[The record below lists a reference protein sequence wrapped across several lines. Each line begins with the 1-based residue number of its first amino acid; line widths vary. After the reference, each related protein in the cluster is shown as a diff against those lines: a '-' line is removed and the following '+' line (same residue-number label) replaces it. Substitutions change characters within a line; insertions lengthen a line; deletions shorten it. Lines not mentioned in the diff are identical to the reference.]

1 MLSLLRRITQEV
13 TAAQT
18 LPSALD
24 IIVRR
29 VRRAMRSEVCS
40 IYLVDPHTE
49 EYVLMAT
56 RGLNADVAGKL
67 SLKAHEGLVSL
78 VGRRAEPVN
87 LEDAH
92 AHPSFHY
99 LSGSGEER
107 YQSFL
112 GVPIIHHRQVLGVL
126 VVQHEDKRRFDEG
139 EEAFLITLS
148 AQLAGVIAHAEAT
161 GAMTTLSQ
169 TSKPAGQD
177 FRYKG
182 IAGSHG
188 VAIGKGMVVYPPA
201 DLDVIPD
208 RKTHDTE
215 SELSSFSEALKA
227 VRKDIRRASSRLS
240 QHLSEDEK
248 ALFDVYLKILDDNAL
263 AAEVENKIKEG
274 NWAQGALRQVIQ
286 FHVSN
291 FNRMEDPYL
300 RERASDIKDLGR
312 RILSH
317 LQETAPS
324 PAETFKEQVILIGE
338 ELTASM
344 LGEVP
349 IDKVIGLVSVMGSSN
364 SHVAILA
371 RAMGIPTVMG
381 ALDVPYTQL
390 DKVDMIV
397 DGYSGQIFTYPSD
410 HLTENYQQIVDEE
423 RLLETEFEALKD
435 LPCETKDGK
444 RLSLFVNTGLS
455 ADIARSLDRG
465 AEGIGLYRTEVPF
478 MVRDRFPTEA
488 EQEVI
493 YRQQLEGFAP
503 APVTVRTLDVGG
515 DKALP
520 YFPIKE
526 ENPFLGW
533 RGIRVTLDHLE
544 IFVAQIRAMI
554 KASAGLHNLK
564 IMLPMISNVSEV
576 EEAIVLIQR
585 AYDEVLE
592 EGYDVVMPEVGVMI
606 EVPAAVYQV
615 KELAALVDFMSVGS
629 NDLTQYLLAVDRNN
643 PRVADLYHSFHPAV
657 LRALQSIVTEA
668 KDENVTLSV
677 CGEMAGDPMGAILF
691 MAMGYDVLSM
701 SSTSLPKVKAVIRNI
716 TMAQA
721 QNMLDEVLNLS
732 RASAVKKT
740 MEGLMRNANIERFV
754 RPAKSSSMNQ

>member
-13 TAAQT
+13 TAAQS
-18 LPSALD
+18 LPVALD

-29 VRRAMRSEVCS
+29 VRRAMRAEVCS
-40 IYLVDPHTE
+40 IYLVDPNTS
-49 EYVLMAT
+49 EYILMAT
-56 RGLNADVAGKL
+56 RGLNADVAGSA
-67 SLKAHEGLVSL
+67 SLKSDQGLVSL

-92 AHPSFHY
+92 IHPSFHY
-99 LSGSGEER
+99 LKGTGEER
-107 YQSFL
+107 YRSFL

-161 GAMTTLSQ
+161 GAMTSLSVNAA
-169 TSKPAGQD
+169 PAGFD

-182 IAGSHG
+182 VAGSSG
-188 VAIGKGMVVYPPA
+188 VAIGKGVVIYPPA

-208 RKTHDTE
+208 RTVEDSVAEIEEFTQ
-215 SELSSFSEALKA
+215 ALDA
-227 VRKDIRRASSRLS
+227 VRQDIRRASNRLS
-240 QHLSEDEK
+240 QHLSNDEK
-248 ALFDVYLKILDDNAL
+248 ALFDVYLKILDDSAWSKD
-263 AAEVENKIKEG
+263 VERKINEG

-286 FHVSN
+286 THIAHFD
-291 FNRMEDPYL
+291 RMDDPYL
-300 RERASDIKDLGR
+300 RERASDIRDLGR

-317 LQETAPS
+317 LQAKAPNL
-324 PAETFKEQVILIGE
+324 AERFTEPSIIIGE

-349 IDKVIGLVSVMGSSN
+349 IDKIKGLVSVMGSGN

-381 ALDVPYTQL
+381 ALDLPYAQL
-390 DKVDMIV
+390 DKVDLIV
-397 DGYSGQIFTYPSD
+397 DGYLGQIFTYPSEN
-410 HLTENYQQIVDEE
+410 LTQNYQQIVDEE
-423 RLLETEFEALKD
+423 RQLEEEYETLKD
-435 LPCETKDGK
+435 LPCETLDGY
-444 RLSLFVNTGLS
+444 RLSLFVNTGLT

-488 EQEVI
+488 EQEHI

-503 APVTVRTLDVGG
+503 APVTVRTLDIGG

-526 ENPFLGW
+526 ANPFLGW

-544 IFVAQIRAMI
+544 IFMAQIRAMI

-564 IMLPMISNVSEV
+564 IMLPMISHVAEV
-576 EEAIVLIQR
+576 EEALALIRR
-585 AYDEVLE
+585 AYAEVKE
-592 EGYDVVMPEVGVMI
+592 EGYDVKMPQVGVMI
-606 EVPAAVYQV
+606 EIPAAVYQV

-643 PRVADLYHSFHPAV
+643 PRVADLYNCFHPSV
-657 LRALQSIVTEA
+657 LRALHSIVKQVKNEGIS
-668 KDENVTLSV
+668 LSV
-677 CGEMAGDPMGAILF
+677 CGEMAGDPMGAIIL

-716 TMAQA
+716 SMDQA
-721 QNMLDEVLNLS
+721 QDMLDQVIHLTH
-732 RASAVKKT
+732 ADAVTRT
-740 MEGLMRNANIERFV
+740 MTRLMREANIERLV
-754 RPAKSSSMNQ
+754 RPAKTTAEN

>member
-13 TAAQT
+13 TAAQS
-18 LPSALD
+18 LPVALD

-29 VRRAMRSEVCS
+29 VRRAMRAEVCS
-40 IYLVDPHTE
+40 IYLVDPNTN
-49 EYVLMAT
+49 EYILMAT
-56 RGLNADVAGKL
+56 RGLNADVAGSA
-67 SLKAHEGLVSL
+67 SLKADEGLVSL

-92 AHPSFHY
+92 IHPSFHY
-99 LSGSGEER
+99 LKGTGEER
-107 YQSFL
+107 YRSFL

-161 GAMTTLSQ
+161 GAMTSLSVHAAP
-169 TSKPAGQD
+169 TGSD

-182 IAGSHG
+182 VAGSSG
-188 VAIGKGMVVYPPA
+188 VAIGRGVVVYPPA

-208 RKTHDTE
+208 RTVDDCAAE
-215 SELSSFSEALKA
+215 IEEFNQALDA
-227 VRKDIRRASSRLS
+227 VRQDIRRASNRLS
-240 QHLSEDEK
+240 QHLSNDEK
-248 ALFDVYLKILDDNAL
+248 ALFDVYLKILDDNAWSKD
-263 AAEVENKIKEG
+263 VESKINEG

-286 FHVSN
+286 THIAHFD
-291 FNRMEDPYL
+291 RMDDPYL
-300 RERASDIKDLGR
+300 RERASDIRDLGR

-317 LQETAPS
+317 LQAKAPNL
-324 PAETFKEQVILIGE
+324 AERFDEPSIIIGE

-349 IDKVIGLVSVMGSSN
+349 LDKIKGLISVMGSGN

-381 ALDVPYTQL
+381 ALDLPYAQL
-390 DKVDMIV
+390 DKVNLIV
-397 DGYSGQIFTYPSD
+397 DGYLGQIFTYPSE
-410 HLTENYQQIVDEE
+410 HLTQNYQQIVDEE
-423 RLLETEFEALKD
+423 RQLEEECETLKD
-435 LPCETKDGK
+435 LPCVTQDGY
-444 RLSLFVNTGLS
+444 RLSLYVNTGLT

-488 EQEVI
+488 EQEHI
-493 YRQQLEGFAP
+493 YRQQLAGFAP
-503 APVTVRTLDVGG
+503 APVTVRTLDIGG
-515 DKALP
+515 DKSLP
-520 YFPIKE
+520 YFPISE

-544 IFVAQIRAMI
+544 IFMAQIRAMI

-564 IMLPMISNVSEV
+564 IMLPMISHVAEV
-576 EEAIVLIQR
+576 EEALALIRR
-585 AYDEVLE
+585 AYAEIKE
-592 EGYDVVMPEVGVMI
+592 EGYDVKMPQVGVMI
-606 EVPAAVYQV
+606 EIPAAVYQV
-615 KELAALVDFMSVGS
+615 KELASLVDFMSVGS
-629 NDLTQYLLAVDRNN
+629 NDLTQYLLAVDRNS
-643 PRVADLYHSFHPAV
+643 PRVADLYNCFHPSV
-657 LRALQSIVTEA
+657 LRALHSIVKQVKNEGI
-668 KDENVTLSV
+668 NLSV
-677 CGEMAGDPMGAILF
+677 CGEMAGDPMGAIIL

-716 TMAQA
+716 SMDQA
-721 QNMLDEVLNLS
+721 QNMLDQVIHLTH
-732 RASAVKKT
+732 ADAVTQT
-740 MEGLMRNANIERFV
+740 MTRLMREANIERLV
-754 RPAKSSSMNQ
+754 RPAKTTTH

>member
-13 TAAQT
+13 TAAQS
-18 LPSALD
+18 LPVALD

-29 VRRAMRSEVCS
+29 VRRAMRAEVCS
-40 IYLVDPHTE
+40 IYLVDPNTN
-49 EYVLMAT
+49 EYILMAT
-56 RGLNADVAGKL
+56 RGLNADVAGSA
-67 SLKAHEGLVSL
+67 SLKADEGLVSL

-92 AHPSFHY
+92 IHPSFHY
-99 LSGSGEER
+99 LKGTGEER
-107 YQSFL
+107 YRSFL

-161 GAMTTLSQ
+161 GAMTSLSVHAAP
-169 TSKPAGQD
+169 TGSD

-182 IAGSHG
+182 VAGSSG
-188 VAIGKGMVVYPPA
+188 VAIGRGVVVYPPA

-208 RKTHDTE
+208 RTVDDCAAE
-215 SELSSFSEALKA
+215 IEEFNQALDA
-227 VRKDIRRASSRLS
+227 VRQDIRRASNRLS
-240 QHLSEDEK
+240 QHLSNDEK
-248 ALFDVYLKILDDNAL
+248 ALFDVYLKILDDNAWSKD
-263 AAEVENKIKEG
+263 VESKIKEG

-286 FHVSN
+286 THIAHFD
-291 FNRMEDPYL
+291 RMDDPYL
-300 RERASDIKDLGR
+300 RERASDIRDLGR

-317 LQETAPS
+317 LQAKAPNL
-324 PAETFKEQVILIGE
+324 AERFDEPSIIIGE

-349 IDKVIGLVSVMGSSN
+349 LDKIKGLVSVMGSGN

-381 ALDVPYTQL
+381 ALDLPYSQL
-390 DKVDMIV
+390 DKVDLIV
-397 DGYSGQIFTYPSD
+397 DGYLGQIFTYPSE
-410 HLTENYQQIVDEE
+410 HLTQNYQQIVDEE
-423 RLLETEFEALKD
+423 RQLEEEYETLKD
-435 LPCETKDGK
+435 LPCVTLDGY
-444 RLSLFVNTGLS
+444 RLSLYVNTGLT

-488 EQEVI
+488 EQEHI
-493 YRQQLEGFAP
+493 YRQQLAGFAP
-503 APVTVRTLDVGG
+503 APVTVRTLDIGG
-515 DKALP
+515 DKSLP
-520 YFPIKE
+520 YFPISE

-544 IFVAQIRAMI
+544 IFMAQIRAMI

-564 IMLPMISNVSEV
+564 IMLPMISHVAEV
-576 EEAIVLIQR
+576 EEALALIRR
-585 AYDEVLE
+585 AYAEIKE
-592 EGYDVVMPEVGVMI
+592 EGYDVKMPQVGVMI
-606 EVPAAVYQV
+606 EIPAAVYQV
-615 KELAALVDFMSVGS
+615 KELASLVDFMSVGS

-643 PRVADLYHSFHPAV
+643 PRVADLYNCFHPSV
-657 LRALQSIVTEA
+657 LRALHSIVKQVKNEGI
-668 KDENVTLSV
+668 NLSV
-677 CGEMAGDPMGAILF
+677 CGEMAGDPMGAIIL

-716 TMAQA
+716 SMDQA
-721 QNMLDEVLNLS
+721 QNMLDQVIHLTH
-732 RASAVKKT
+732 ADAVTQT
-740 MEGLMRNANIERFV
+740 MTRLMREANIERLV
-754 RPAKSSSMNQ
+754 RPAKTTTH

>member
-13 TAAQT
+13 TAAQS
-18 LPSALD
+18 LPVALD

-29 VRRAMRSEVCS
+29 VRRAMRAEVCS
-40 IYLVDPHTE
+40 IYLVDPNTN
-49 EYVLMAT
+49 EYILMAT
-56 RGLNADVAGKL
+56 RGLNAEVAGNA
-67 SLKAHEGLVSL
+67 SLKSDEGLVSL

-92 AHPSFHY
+92 IHPSFHY
-99 LSGSGEER
+99 LSGTGEER
-107 YQSFL
+107 YRSFL

-126 VVQHEDKRRFDEG
+126 VVQHEEKRRFDEG

-161 GAMTTLSQ
+161 GAMTSLNSNATPTGS
-169 TSKPAGQD
+169 D

-182 IAGSHG
+182 VAGSSG
-188 VAIGKGMVVYPPA
+188 VAIGKGVVIYPPA

-208 RKTHDTE
+208 RLPVSFD
-215 SELSSFSEALKA
+215 SEIQDFYQALEA
-227 VRKDIRRASSRLS
+227 VRQDIRRAGNRLS
-240 QHLSEDEK
+240 QHLSSDEK

-263 AAEVENKIKEG
+263 AAEVEQKIREG
-274 NWAQGALRQVIQ
+274 NWAQGALRQVVQ
-286 FHVSN
+286 HHVTH
-291 FNRMEDPYL
+291 FNRMDDPYL
-300 RERASDIKDLGR
+300 RERASDIRDLGR

-317 LQETAPS
+317 LQEKS
-324 PAETFKEQVILIGE
+324 PNLNDRFEEPAVIIGE

-349 IDKVIGLVSVMGSSN
+349 IDKIKGLVSVMGSGN

-381 ALDVPYTQL
+381 ALDLPYAQL
-390 DKVDMIV
+390 DKVDIIV
-397 DGYSGQIFTYPSD
+397 DGYLGQIFTYPSEA
-410 HLTENYQQIVDEE
+410 LVENYQQIVDEE
-423 RLLETEFEALKD
+423 RQLEEEHEALKD
-435 LPCETKDGK
+435 LPCETLDGQ
-444 RLSLFVNTGLS
+444 RLSLYVNTGLS
-455 ADIARSLDRG
+455 ADIGRSLDRG

-488 EQEVI
+488 EQENI

-503 APVTVRTLDVGG
+503 APVTVRTLDIGG
-515 DKALP
+515 DKSLP
-520 YFPIKE
+520 YFPISE

-544 IFVAQIRAMI
+544 IFMAQIRAMI

-564 IMLPMISNVSEV
+564 IMLPMISNVAEV
-576 EEAIVLIQR
+576 EDALALIRR
-585 AYDEVLE
+585 AYAEVKE
-592 EGYDVVMPEVGVMI
+592 EGYDVRMPQMGVMI

-643 PRVADLYHSFHPAV
+643 PRVADLYNSFHPSV
-657 LRALQSIVTEA
+657 LRALLSIVKQVKGEG
-668 KDENVTLSV
+668 VHLSV
-677 CGEMAGDPMGAILF
+677 CGEMAGDPMGAILL

-701 SSTSLPKVKAVIRNI
+701 SSTSLPKVKAVIRNLS
-716 TMAQA
+716 MVQA
-721 QNMLDEVLNLS
+721 QDMLDQVIHLAHS
-732 RASAVKKT
+732 DAVTQT
-740 MEGLMRNANIERFV
+740 MTRLMREANIERLV
-754 RPAKSSSMNQ
+754 RPTKTVH

>member
-13 TAAQT
+13 TAAQS
-18 LPSALD
+18 LPVALD

-29 VRRAMRSEVCS
+29 VRRAMRAEVCS
-40 IYLVDPHTE
+40 IYLVDPNTN
-49 EYVLMAT
+49 EYILMAT
-56 RGLNADVAGKL
+56 RGLNADVAGSA
-67 SLKAHEGLVSL
+67 SLKADEGLVSL

-92 AHPSFHY
+92 IHPSFHY
-99 LSGSGEER
+99 LKGTGEER
-107 YQSFL
+107 YRSFL

-161 GAMTTLSQ
+161 GAMTSLSVNAA
-169 TSKPAGQD
+169 SAGSD

-182 IAGSHG
+182 VAGSSG
-188 VAIGKGMVVYPPA
+188 VAIGRGVVVYPPA

-208 RKTHDTE
+208 RTVDDCATE
-215 SELSSFSEALKA
+215 VEEFNQALDA
-227 VRKDIRRASSRLS
+227 VRQDIRRASNRLS
-240 QHLSEDEK
+240 QHLSNDEK
-248 ALFDVYLKILDDNAL
+248 ALFDVYLKILDDNAWSKD
-263 AAEVENKIKEG
+263 VESKINAG

-286 FHVSN
+286 THIAHFD
-291 FNRMEDPYL
+291 RMDDPYL
-300 RERASDIKDLGR
+300 RERASDIRDLGR

-317 LQETAPS
+317 LQAKAPNL
-324 PAETFKEQVILIGE
+324 AERFEEPSIIIGE

-349 IDKVIGLVSVMGSSN
+349 LDKIKGLVSVMGSGN

-381 ALDVPYTQL
+381 ALDLPYAQL
-390 DKVDMIV
+390 DKVNLIV
-397 DGYSGQIFTYPSD
+397 DGYLGQIFTYPSE
-410 HLTENYQQIVDEE
+410 HLTQNYQQIVDEE
-423 RLLETEFEALKD
+423 RQLEEEYETLKD
-435 LPCETKDGK
+435 LPCVTQDGY
-444 RLSLFVNTGLS
+444 RLSLYVNTGLT

-488 EQEVI
+488 EQEHI

-503 APVTVRTLDVGG
+503 APVTVRTLDIGG
-515 DKALP
+515 DKSLP
-520 YFPIKE
+520 YFPISE

-544 IFVAQIRAMI
+544 IFMAQIRAMI

-564 IMLPMISNVSEV
+564 IMLPMISHVAEV
-576 EEAIVLIQR
+576 EEALALIRR
-585 AYDEVLE
+585 AYAEIKE
-592 EGYDVVMPEVGVMI
+592 EGYDVKMPQVGVMI
-606 EVPAAVYQV
+606 EIPAAVYQV
-615 KELAALVDFMSVGS
+615 KELASLVDFMSVGS

-643 PRVADLYHSFHPAV
+643 PRVADLYNCFHPSV
-657 LRALQSIVTEA
+657 LRALHSIVKQVKNEGI
-668 KDENVTLSV
+668 NLSV
-677 CGEMAGDPMGAILF
+677 CGEMAGDPMGAIIL

-716 TMAQA
+716 SMDQA
-721 QNMLDEVLNLS
+721 QNMLDQVIHLTH
-732 RASAVKKT
+732 ADAVTQT
-740 MEGLMRNANIERFV
+740 MTRLMREANIERLV
-754 RPAKSSSMNQ
+754 RPAKTTTH

>member
-40 IYLVDPHTE
+40 IYLVDPNTE

-56 RGLNADVAGKL
+56 RGLNSGGAGKL

-107 YQSFL
+107 YKSFL
-112 GVPIIHHRQVLGVL
+112 GVPIIHHRQILGVL

-161 GAMTTLSQ
+161 GAMTTLDNTEKP
-169 TSKPAGQD
+169 TSQD

-182 IAGSHG
+182 IAGSQG

-208 RKTHDTE
+208 RKTQEIE
-215 SELSSFSEALKA
+215 SELSSFSDALKA

-263 AAEVENKIKEG
+263 AAEVEHRIKEG
-274 NWAQGALRQVIQ
+274 NWAQGALRQVVQ
-286 FHVSN
+286 FHISH

-300 RERASDIKDLGR
+300 RERATDIRDLGR

-324 PAETFKEQVILIGE
+324 PTETFKEPVILIGE

-397 DGYSGQIFTYPSD
+397 DGYSGQIFTNPSD

-423 RLLETEFEALKD
+423 RQLETEFEALKD

-544 IFVAQIRAMI
+544 IFMAQIRAMI

-592 EGYDVVMPEVGVMI
+592 EGYDVKMPKVGVMI

-668 KDENVTLSV
+668 KDEHVTLSV

-701 SSTSLPKVKAVIRNI
+701 SSTSLPKVKAVIRHI
-716 TMAQA
+716 TMEQA
-721 QNMLDEVLNLS
+721 ENMLSEVLNLS

-740 MEGLMRNANIERFV
+740 MEGLMRDANIERFV

>member
-13 TAAQT
+13 TAAQS
-18 LPSALD
+18 LSAALD

-29 VRRAMRSEVCS
+29 VRRAMRAEVCS
-40 IYLVDPHTE
+40 IYLVDTNTAD
-49 EYVLMAT
+49 YVLMAT
-56 RGLNADVAGKL
+56 RGLNADVAGSV
-67 SLKAHEGLVSL
+67 SLKADEGLVSL

-92 AHPSFHY
+92 IHPSFHY
-99 LSGSGEER
+99 LKGTGEER
-107 YQSFL
+107 YRSFL

-161 GAMTTLSQ
+161 GAITNLNANAAPNGS
-169 TSKPAGQD
+169 D

-182 IAGSHG
+182 VPGSSG
-188 VAIGKGMVVYPPA
+188 VAIGRGVVVFPPA

-208 RKTHDTE
+208 RHTTDFDQE
-215 SELSSFSEALKA
+215 IQDFYQALDA
-227 VRKDIRRASSRLS
+227 VRHDIRRASNRIS

-248 ALFDVYLKILDDNAL
+248 ALFDVYLKILDDNSIAG
-263 AAEVENKIKEG
+263 EIVRKIKEG

-286 FHVSN
+286 AHISQ
-291 FNRMEDPYL
+291 FNRMDDPYL
-300 RERASDIKDLGR
+300 RERASDLRDLGR

-317 LQETAPS
+317 LQEKAPNI
-324 PAETFKEQVILIGE
+324 AERFSEPSIIVGE

-344 LGEVP
+344 LGEIP
-349 IDKVIGLVSVMGSSN
+349 IDKIKGLVSVMGSGN

-381 ALDVPYTQL
+381 ALDLPYAQL
-390 DKVDMIV
+390 DKVNLIV
-397 DGYSGQIFTYPSD
+397 DGYLGKIFTYPSEA
-410 HLTENYQQIVDEE
+410 LIENYQQIVDEE
-423 RLLETEFEALKD
+423 RLLEEEYETLRD
-435 LPCETKDGK
+435 LPCETLDSH

-488 EQEVI
+488 EQVVI

-503 APVTVRTLDVGG
+503 APVTVRTLDIGG

-520 YFPIKE
+520 YFPINE
-526 ENPFLGW
+526 ANPFLGW

-544 IFVAQIRAMI
+544 IFMAQIRAMI
-554 KASAGLHNLK
+554 KASADLHNLK
-564 IMLPMISNVSEV
+564 IMLPMISNVAEV
-576 EEAIVLIQR
+576 EEALALIR
-585 AYDEVLE
+585 RGYAEVKE
-592 EGYDVVMPEVGVMI
+592 EGYDVKMPQVGVMI
-606 EVPAAVYQV
+606 EIPAAVYQV
-615 KELAALVDFMSVGS
+615 KELAELVDFLSVGS

-643 PRVADLYHSFHPAV
+643 PRVADLYNSFHPSV
-657 LRALQSIVTEA
+657 LRALYSIVDQV
-668 KDENVTLSV
+668 KDEGVGLSV
-677 CGEMAGDPMGAILF
+677 CGEMAGDPMGAILL

-716 TMAQA
+716 TLAQA
-721 QNMLDEVLNLS
+721 QYMLSEVMKLS
-732 RASAVKKT
+732 HAEAVTQT
-740 MEGLMRNANIERFV
+740 MTRLMREANIERLI
-754 RPAKSSSMNQ
+754 RPSKTTNVA

>member
-13 TAAQT
+13 TAAQS
-18 LPSALD
+18 LPAALD

-29 VRRAMRSEVCS
+29 VRRAMRAEVCS
-40 IYLVDPHTE
+40 IYLVDPKSQN
-49 EYVLMAT
+49 YVLMAT
-56 RGLNADVAGKL
+56 RGLNSDVAGSA
-67 SLKAHEGLVSL
+67 SLRPEEGLVGL

-87 LEDAH
+87 LENAH
-92 AHPSFHY
+92 AHPAFHY
-99 LSGSGEER
+99 LKGTGEER
-107 YQSFL
+107 YHSFL
-112 GVPIIHHRQVLGVL
+112 GVPIIHHRHVLGVL
-126 VVQHEDKRRFDEG
+126 VVQHEEKRRFDEG

-161 GAMTTLSQ
+161 GAMTSLGAS
-169 TSKPAGQD
+169 SAPAGD

-182 IAGSHG
+182 IAGSSG
-188 VAIGKGMVVYPPA
+188 VAIGKGVVIYPPA

-208 RKTHDTE
+208 RAVEDIDA
-215 SELSSFSEALKA
+215 ELEAFATALEA
-227 VRKDIRRASSRLS
+227 VRQDIRRAGSRLS
-240 QHLSEDEK
+240 QHLSADEK

-263 AAEVENKIKEG
+263 AAEVQQKIRDG
-274 NWAQGALRQVIQ
+274 NWAQGALRQVVQ
-286 FHVSN
+286 FHISH
-291 FNRMEDPYL
+291 FNRMDDPYL
-300 RERASDIKDLGR
+300 RERATDIRDLGR

-317 LQETAPS
+317 LQENAPDLS
-324 PAETFKEQVILIGE
+324 DRFSEPAIIIGE

-349 IDKVIGLVSVMGSSN
+349 LDKIRGLVSVMGSSN

-381 ALDVPYTQL
+381 ALDLPYTQL

-397 DGYSGQIFTYPSD
+397 DGYQGQIFTRPSE
-410 HLTENYQQIVDEE
+410 HLIESFQQIVDEE
-423 RLLETEFEALKD
+423 KALEEEYQSLKD
-435 LPCETKDGK
+435 LKCETLDKH

-455 ADIARSLDRG
+455 ADVSRSLDRG

-488 EQEVI
+488 EQEII

-503 APVTVRTLDVGG
+503 APVTVRTLDIGG

-544 IFVAQIRAMI
+544 IFMAQIRAMI

-564 IMLPMISNVSEV
+564 IMLPMISNVPEV
-576 EEAIVLIQR
+576 EDALALVRR
-585 AYDEVLE
+585 AYAEVKE
-592 EGYDVVMPEVGVMI
+592 EGYDVKMPEVGVMI
-606 EVPAAVYQV
+606 EVPAAIYQV
-615 KELAALVDFMSVGS
+615 KALASLVDFMSVGS

-657 LRALQSIVTEA
+657 LRAMHSIVSEV
-668 KDENVTLSV
+668 EHEGISLSV
-677 CGEMAGDPMGAILF
+677 CGEMAGDPMGAILL
-691 MAMGYDVLSM
+691 MAMGYDILSM
-701 SSTSLPKVKAVIRNI
+701 SATNLPKVKAVIRNI
-716 TMAQA
+716 TLQQA
-721 QNMLDEVLNLS
+721 KDMLHQVMHLTHAE
-732 RASAVKKT
+732 AVTQT
-740 MEGLMRNANIERFV
+740 MTRLMREADIERLV
-754 RPAKSSSMNQ
+754 RPSKST

>member
-13 TAAQT
+13 TAAQS
-18 LPSALD
+18 LPAALD

-40 IYLVDPHTE
+40 IYLVDPKTQ

-56 RGLNADVAGKL
+56 RGLNSDGAGKL
-67 SLKAHEGLVSL
+67 SLKADEGLVSL

-92 AHPSFHY
+92 AHPAFHY

-107 YQSFL
+107 FQSFL

-126 VVQHEDKRRFDEG
+126 VVQHEEKRRFDEG

-161 GAMTTLSQ
+161 GAFATLADNNTRSSV
-169 TSKPAGQD
+169 TD
-177 FRYKG
+177 LRYKG
-182 IAGSHG
+182 VPGSSG
-188 VAIGKGMVVYPPA
+188 VAIGKGVVFFPPA
-201 DLDVIPD
+201 DLDAIPD
-208 RKTHDTE
+208 RSTNDVAGE
-215 SELSSFSEALKA
+215 IAAFNDALNA
-227 VRKDIRRASSRLS
+227 VRCDIRRAGSRLS
-240 QHLSEDEK
+240 QHLSADEK

-263 AAEVENKIKEG
+263 AGEIEKRIKDG
-274 NWAQGALRQVIQ
+274 NWAAGALRQVIKL
-286 FHVSN
+286 HVSH
-291 FNRMEDPYL
+291 FDQMDDPYL
-300 RERASDIKDLGR
+300 RERATDIRDLGR

-317 LQETAPS
+317 LQEKNQDLSNRFDEPG
-324 PAETFKEQVILIGE
+324 ILVGE

-349 IDKVIGLVSVMGSSN
+349 LDKIKGLVSVMGSSN

-381 ALDVPYTQL
+381 VVDAPFAKLDN
-390 DKVDMIV
+390 VDMIV
-397 DGYSGQIFTYPSD
+397 DGYAGNVYTYPSTP
-410 HLTENYQQIVDEE
+410 LLESYQQIVDEE
-423 RLLETEFEALKD
+423 KALEEEFQTLKD
-435 LPCETKDGK
+435 LPCETLDGA
-444 RLSLFVNTGLS
+444 RIRLFVNTGLS
-455 ADIARSLDRG
+455 ADINRSLDRG

-488 EQEVI
+488 DQELI
-493 YRQQLEGFAP
+493 YRQQLEGFYP
-503 APVTVRTLDVGG
+503 APVTMRTLDIGG

-544 IFVAQIRAMI
+544 IFMAQIRAMI

-564 IMLPMISNVSEV
+564 IMLPMISNVAEV
-576 EEAIVLIQR
+576 EDALALIRR
-585 AYDEVLE
+585 AYAELKE
-592 EGYDVVMPEVGVMI
+592 ESYDVVMPQVGVMI
-606 EVPAAVYQV
+606 EVPAAVYQA
-615 KELAALVDFMSVGS
+615 KELARLVDFMSVGS

-643 PRVADLYHSFHPAV
+643 SRVADLYHSFHPAV
-657 LRALQSIVTEA
+657 LRALQNIVDSV
-668 KDENVTLSV
+668 KDEGVKLSV
-677 CGEMAGDPMGAILF
+677 CGEMAGDPMGAILI
-691 MAMGYDVLSM
+691 MAMGYDTLSM
-701 SSTSLPKVKAVIRNI
+701 SSTSLPKVKAVLRNI
-716 TMAQA
+716 TMEQA
-721 QNMLDEVLNLS
+721 RFMLHQVLPL
-732 RASAVKKT
+732 AHADAVKQT
-740 MEGLMRNANIERFV
+740 MVQLMREADVERLV
-754 RPAKSSSMNQ
+754 RPSKSAELG

>member
-13 TAAQT
+13 TAAQS
-18 LPSALD
+18 LSAALD

-29 VRRAMRSEVCS
+29 VRRAMRAEVCS
-40 IYLVDPHTE
+40 IYLVDTNTK
-49 EYVLMAT
+49 EYILMAT
-56 RGLNADVAGKL
+56 RGLNADVAGNV
-67 SLKAHEGLVSL
+67 SLKADEGLVSL

-92 AHPSFHY
+92 IHPSFHY
-99 LSGSGEER
+99 LKGSGEER
-107 YQSFL
+107 YRSFL

-161 GAMTTLSQ
+161 GAI
-169 TSKPAGQD
+169 TSINPNAIPSGSD

-182 IAGSHG
+182 VPGSSG
-188 VAIGKGMVVYPPA
+188 VAIGRGVVVFPPA

-208 RKTHDTE
+208 RRTTDFDE
-215 SELSSFSEALKA
+215 EIQDFYQALDA
-227 VRKDIRRASSRLS
+227 VRQDIRRASNRIS

-248 ALFDVYLKILDDNAL
+248 ALFDVYLKILDDNSIAG
-263 AAEVENKIKEG
+263 EIVRKIKEG

-286 FHVSN
+286 AHIQQ
-291 FNRMEDPYL
+291 FNRMDDPYL
-300 RERASDIKDLGR
+300 RERASDLRDLGR

-317 LQETAPS
+317 LQEKSPNVAERFSEPS
-324 PAETFKEQVILIGE
+324 IIIGE

-344 LGEVP
+344 LGEIP
-349 IDKVIGLVSVMGSSN
+349 IDKIKGLVSVMGSGN

-381 ALDVPYTQL
+381 ALDLPYAQL
-390 DKVDMIV
+390 DKVDLIV
-397 DGYSGQIFTYPSD
+397 DGYLGKIFTYPSEA
-410 HLTENYQQIVDEE
+410 LIENYQQIVDEE
-423 RLLETEFEALKD
+423 RLLEEEYETLKD
-435 LPCETKDGK
+435 LPCETLDGH

-488 EQEVI
+488 EQVVI

-503 APVTVRTLDVGG
+503 SPVTVRTLDIGG

-520 YFPIKE
+520 YFPINE
-526 ENPFLGW
+526 ANPFLGW

-544 IFVAQIRAMI
+544 IFMAQIRAMI
-554 KASAGLHNLK
+554 KASAGLYNLK
-564 IMLPMISNVSEV
+564 IMLPMISNVAEV
-576 EEAIVLIQR
+576 EEALALIR
-585 AYDEVLE
+585 RGYAEVKE
-592 EGYDVVMPEVGVMI
+592 EGYDVKMPQVGVMI
-606 EVPAAVYQV
+606 EIPAAVYQV
-615 KELAALVDFMSVGS
+615 KELAELVDFLSVGS

-643 PRVADLYHSFHPAV
+643 PRVADLYNSFHPSV
-657 LRALQSIVTEA
+657 LRALLSIVDQVR
-668 KDENVTLSV
+668 DEGVGLSV
-677 CGEMAGDPMGAILF
+677 CGEMAGDPMGAILL

-716 TMAQA
+716 SMEQAQA
-721 QNMLDEVLNLS
+721 MLSEVMKLS
-732 RASAVKKT
+732 HAEAVTQT
-740 MEGLMRNANIERFV
+740 MTRLMREANIERLI
-754 RPAKSSSMNQ
+754 RPSKTTNVE

>member
-13 TAAQT
+13 TAAQS
-18 LPSALD
+18 LPVALD

-29 VRRAMRSEVCS
+29 VRRAMRAEVCS
-40 IYLVDPHTE
+40 IYLVDPNTN
-49 EYVLMAT
+49 EYILMAT
-56 RGLNADVAGKL
+56 RGLNADVAGSA
-67 SLKAHEGLVSL
+67 SLKADEGLVSL

-92 AHPSFHY
+92 IHPSFHY
-99 LSGSGEER
+99 LKGTGEER
-107 YQSFL
+107 YRSFL

-161 GAMTTLSQ
+161 GAMTSLSVNAA
-169 TSKPAGQD
+169 PAGSD

-182 IAGSHG
+182 VAGSSG
-188 VAIGKGMVVYPPA
+188 VAIGRGVVVYPPA

-208 RKTHDTE
+208 RTVDDCATE
-215 SELSSFSEALKA
+215 VEEFNQALDA
-227 VRKDIRRASSRLS
+227 VRQDIRRASNRLS
-240 QHLSEDEK
+240 QHLSNDEK
-248 ALFDVYLKILDDNAL
+248 ALFDVYLKILDDNAWSKD
-263 AAEVENKIKEG
+263 VESKINAG

-286 FHVSN
+286 THIAHFD
-291 FNRMEDPYL
+291 RMDDPYL
-300 RERASDIKDLGR
+300 RERASDIRDLGR

-317 LQETAPS
+317 LQAKAPNL
-324 PAETFKEQVILIGE
+324 AERFEEPSIIIGE

-349 IDKVIGLVSVMGSSN
+349 LDKIKGLVSVMGSGN

-381 ALDVPYTQL
+381 ALDLPYAQL
-390 DKVDMIV
+390 DKVNLIV
-397 DGYSGQIFTYPSD
+397 DGYLGQIFTYPSE
-410 HLTENYQQIVDEE
+410 HLTQNYQQIVDEE
-423 RLLETEFEALKD
+423 RQLEEEYETLKD
-435 LPCETKDGK
+435 LPCVTQDGY
-444 RLSLFVNTGLS
+444 RLSLYVNTGLT

-488 EQEVI
+488 EQEHI

-503 APVTVRTLDVGG
+503 APVTVRTLDIGG
-515 DKALP
+515 DKSLP
-520 YFPIKE
+520 YFPISE

-544 IFVAQIRAMI
+544 IFMAQIRAMI

-564 IMLPMISNVSEV
+564 IMLPMISHVAEV
-576 EEAIVLIQR
+576 EEALALIRR
-585 AYDEVLE
+585 AYAEIKE
-592 EGYDVVMPEVGVMI
+592 EGYDVKMPQVGVMI
-606 EVPAAVYQV
+606 EIPAAVYQV
-615 KELAALVDFMSVGS
+615 KELASLVDFMSVGS

-643 PRVADLYHSFHPAV
+643 PRVADLYNCFHPSV
-657 LRALQSIVTEA
+657 LRALHSIVKQVKNEGI
-668 KDENVTLSV
+668 NLSV
-677 CGEMAGDPMGAILF
+677 CGEMAGDPMGAIIL

-716 TMAQA
+716 SMDQA
-721 QNMLDEVLNLS
+721 QNMLDQVIHLTH
-732 RASAVKKT
+732 ADAVTQT
-740 MEGLMRNANIERFV
+740 MTRLMREANIERLV
-754 RPAKSSSMNQ
+754 RPAKTTTH

>member
-13 TAAQT
+13 TAAQS
-18 LPSALD
+18 LPAALD

-29 VRRAMRSEVCS
+29 VRRAMRAEVCS
-40 IYLVDPHTE
+40 IYLVDNNSS

-56 RGLNADVAGKL
+56 RGLNANVAGSV
-67 SLKAHEGLVSL
+67 SLKADEGLVSL

-92 AHPSFHY
+92 IHPSFHY
-99 LSGSGEER
+99 LSGTGEER
-107 YQSFL
+107 YRSFL

-161 GAMTTLSQ
+161 GAIAGLSPNAE
-169 TSKPAGQD
+169 PAVSE

-182 IAGSHG
+182 VPGSSG
-188 VAIGKGMVVYPPA
+188 VAIGSGVVVFPPA

-208 RKTHDTE
+208 RQITDFDAE
-215 SELSSFSEALKA
+215 IEDFYQALEA
-227 VRKDIRRASSRLS
+227 VRQDIRKASERISK
-240 QHLSEDEK
+240 HLSEDER
-248 ALFDVYLKILDDNAL
+248 ALFDVYLKILDDNYIAG
-263 AAEVENKIKEG
+263 EIVKKIKEG
-274 NWAQGALRQVIQ
+274 NWAQGALRHVIKS
-286 FHVSN
+286 HVSQ
-291 FNRMEDPYL
+291 FDDMEDPYL
-300 RERASDIKDLGR
+300 RERASDLRDLGG

-317 LQETAPS
+317 LQEKGPNIVERFNDAS
-324 PAETFKEQVILIGE
+324 IIVGK

-344 LGEVP
+344 LGEIP
-349 IDKVIGLVSVMGSSN
+349 IDKIKGLVSVMGSGN

-381 ALDVPYTQL
+381 ALDLPYSKL
-390 DKVDMIV
+390 DKVSLIV
-397 DGYSGQIFTYPSD
+397 DGYSGQIFTNPSESLID
-410 HLTENYQQIVDEE
+410 NYQQIVDEE
-423 RLLETEFEALKD
+423 RLLEEEYEALKD
-435 LPCETKDGK
+435 LPCETIDGE
-444 RLSLFVNTGLS
+444 RISLYVNTGLS

-488 EQEVI
+488 EQVVI
-493 YRQQLEGFAP
+493 YRLQLEGFAP
-503 APVTVRTLDVGG
+503 APVTMRTLDIGG

-520 YFPIKE
+520 YFPISE

-544 IFVAQIRAMI
+544 IFMAQIRAMI
-554 KASAGLHNLK
+554 KASADLHNLK
-564 IMLPMISNVSEV
+564 IMLPMISNVAEV
-576 EEAIVLIQR
+576 EDALALIRR
-585 AYDEVLE
+585 AYAEVKE
-592 EGYDVVMPEVGVMI
+592 EGYNVKMPRVGVMI
-606 EVPAAVYQV
+606 EVPSAVYQV
-615 KELAALVDFMSVGS
+615 KELAALVDFISIGS

-643 PRVADLYHSFHPAV
+643 PRVADLYNSFHPAV
-657 LRALQSIVTEA
+657 LRALYSIVDQVR
-668 KDENVTLSV
+668 DEGVRLSV
-677 CGEMAGDPMGAILF
+677 CGEMAGDPMGAILL

-716 TMAQA
+716 NMTQA
-721 QNMLDEVLNLS
+721 QYMLNEVMKLS
-732 RASAVKKT
+732 HAEAVTKT
-740 MEGLMRNANIERFV
+740 MTRLMREANIERLI
-754 RPAKSSSMNQ
+754 RPAKTVN

>member
-13 TAAQT
+13 TAAQS
-18 LPSALD
+18 LPVALD

-29 VRRAMRSEVCS
+29 VRRAMRAEVCS
-40 IYLVDPHTE
+40 IYLVDPNTS
-49 EYVLMAT
+49 EYILMAT
-56 RGLNADVAGKL
+56 RGLNADVAGSA
-67 SLKAHEGLVSL
+67 SLKSDQGLVSL

-92 AHPSFHY
+92 IHPSFHY
-99 LSGSGEER
+99 LKGTGEER
-107 YQSFL
+107 YRSFL

-161 GAMTTLSQ
+161 GAMTSLSVNAAP
-169 TSKPAGQD
+169 TGFD

-182 IAGSHG
+182 VAGSSG
-188 VAIGKGMVVYPPA
+188 VAIGKGVVIYPPA

-208 RKTHDTE
+208 RTVEDSVAEIEEFTQ
-215 SELSSFSEALKA
+215 ALDA
-227 VRKDIRRASSRLS
+227 VRQDIRRASNRLS
-240 QHLSEDEK
+240 QHLSNDEK
-248 ALFDVYLKILDDNAL
+248 ALFDVYLKILDDSAWSKD
-263 AAEVENKIKEG
+263 VERKINEG

-286 FHVSN
+286 THIAHFD
-291 FNRMEDPYL
+291 RMDDPYL
-300 RERASDIKDLGR
+300 RERASDIRDLGR

-317 LQETAPS
+317 LQAKAPNL
-324 PAETFKEQVILIGE
+324 AERFTEPSIIIGE

-349 IDKVIGLVSVMGSSN
+349 IDKIKGLVSVMGSGN

-381 ALDVPYTQL
+381 ALDLPYAQL
-390 DKVDMIV
+390 DKVDLIV
-397 DGYSGQIFTYPSD
+397 DGYLGQIFTYPSEN
-410 HLTENYQQIVDEE
+410 LTQNYQQIVDEE
-423 RLLETEFEALKD
+423 RQLEEEYETLKD
-435 LPCETKDGK
+435 LPCETLDGY
-444 RLSLFVNTGLS
+444 RLSLFVNTGLT

-488 EQEVI
+488 EQEHI

-503 APVTVRTLDVGG
+503 APVTVRTLDIGG

-526 ENPFLGW
+526 ANPFLGW

-544 IFVAQIRAMI
+544 IFMAQIRAMI

-564 IMLPMISNVSEV
+564 IMLPMISHVAEV
-576 EEAIVLIQR
+576 EEALALIRRGLCGSQR
-585 AYDEVLE
+585 RRL
-592 EGYDVVMPEVGVMI
+592 
-606 EVPAAVYQV
+606 
-615 KELAALVDFMSVGS
+615 
-629 NDLTQYLLAVDRNN
+629 
-643 PRVADLYHSFHPAV
+643 
-657 LRALQSIVTEA
+657 
-668 KDENVTLSV
+668 
-677 CGEMAGDPMGAILF
+677 
-691 MAMGYDVLSM
+691 
-701 SSTSLPKVKAVIRNI
+701 
-716 TMAQA
+716 
-721 QNMLDEVLNLS
+721 
-732 RASAVKKT
+732 
-740 MEGLMRNANIERFV
+740 
-754 RPAKSSSMNQ
+754 

>member
-13 TAAQT
+13 TAAQS
-18 LPSALD
+18 LSAALD

-29 VRRAMRSEVCS
+29 VRRAMRAEVCS
-40 IYLVDPHTE
+40 IYLVDSNSK

-56 RGLNADVAGKL
+56 RGLNADMAGNI
-67 SLKAHEGLVSL
+67 SLKADEGLVSL

-92 AHPSFHY
+92 IHPSFHY
-99 LSGSGEER
+99 LKGTGEER
-107 YQSFL
+107 YRSFL

-161 GAMTTLSQ
+161 GAITNLSPNAIP
-169 TSKPAGQD
+169 SGSD

-182 IAGSHG
+182 IPGSSG
-188 VAIGKGMVVYPPA
+188 VAIGRGVVVFPPA

-208 RKTHDTE
+208 RIVTDPE
-215 SELSSFSEALKA
+215 EDIQDFYQALDA
-227 VRKDIRRASSRLS
+227 VRQDIRRASNRIS
-240 QHLSEDEK
+240 QHLSADEK
-248 ALFDVYLKILDDNAL
+248 ALFDVYLKILDDNSIAG
-263 AAEVENKIKEG
+263 EVVRKIQEG
-274 NWAQGALRQVIQ
+274 NWAQGALRHVIQ
-286 FHVSN
+286 AHIN
-291 FNRMEDPYL
+291 QFNRMDDPYL
-300 RERASDIKDLGR
+300 RERASDLRDLGR

-317 LQETAPS
+317 LQEKAPNL
-324 PAETFKEQVILIGE
+324 AERFNEPSIIIGE

-344 LGEVP
+344 LGEIP
-349 IDKVIGLVSVMGSSN
+349 IDKIKGLVSVMGSGN

-381 ALDVPYTQL
+381 ALDLPYAQL
-390 DKVDMIV
+390 DKVDLIV
-397 DGYSGQIFTYPSD
+397 DGYLGKVYTYPSEALID
-410 HLTENYQQIVDEE
+410 NYQQIVDEE
-423 RLLETEFEALKD
+423 RQLEEEYETLKD
-435 LPCETKDGK
+435 LPCETLDGR

-488 EQEVI
+488 EQVVI

-503 APVTVRTLDVGG
+503 APVTVRTLDIGG

-520 YFPIKE
+520 YFPINE
-526 ENPFLGW
+526 ANPFLGW

-544 IFVAQIRAMI
+544 IFMAQIRAMI

-564 IMLPMISNVSEV
+564 IMLPMISNVAEV
-576 EEAIVLIQR
+576 EEALALIRR
-585 AYDEVLE
+585 AYAEVKE
-592 EGYDVVMPEVGVMI
+592 EGYDVKMPQVGVMI
-606 EVPAAVYQV
+606 EIPAAVYQV
-615 KELAALVDFMSVGS
+615 NELAELVDFLSVGS

-643 PRVADLYHSFHPAV
+643 PRVADLYNSFHPSV
-657 LRALQSIVTEA
+657 LRALYSIVDQVR
-668 KDENVTLSV
+668 DEGVGLSV
-677 CGEMAGDPMGAILF
+677 CGEMAGDPMGAILL

-716 TMAQA
+716 SMGQAQA
-721 QNMLDEVLNLS
+721 MLEEVMKLS
-732 RASAVKKT
+732 HAEAVTQT
-740 MEGLMRNANIERFV
+740 MTRLMREANIERLI
-754 RPAKSSSMNQ
+754 RPSKTNNVD